1 MEFRQYKNGSCDI
14 VFSWKERIILLKKG
28 KLYLTPEAV
37 KHFGNHLV
45 KIVADWQIN
54 FNKDLEQ
61 QLTKVDTKIET
72 K

>member
-14 VFSWKERIILLKKG
+14 IFSWKERIILLKKG
-28 KLYLTPEAV
+28 KLHLAPEAI

-61 QLTKVDTKIET
+61 QLTKVDTKINT